1 MIAIFEQKLPL
12 WKNLPLLLG
21 GRITFIMSCLANLLV
36 HYLSLFKMPVS
47 VAKRLEK
54 GPMQRGWE
62 IKEEVALTEMRRG
75 QES

>member
-21 GRITFIMSCLANLLV
+21 GWITFNMSCLANLLV
-36 HYLSLFKMPVS
+36 HCLSLFKMPVS

-54 GPMQRGWE
+54 VQCKRGG
-62 IKEEVALTEMRRG
+62 R
-75 QES
+75 